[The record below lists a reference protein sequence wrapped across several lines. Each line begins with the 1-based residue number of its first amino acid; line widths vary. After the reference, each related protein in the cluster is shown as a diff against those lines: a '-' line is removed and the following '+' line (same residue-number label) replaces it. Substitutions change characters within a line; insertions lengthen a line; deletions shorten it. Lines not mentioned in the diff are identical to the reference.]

1 MFNLTTFFKPK
12 TILVKLLNKT
22 APVTA
27 LATALAA
34 LTVCANLY
42 AAPQKPPVASDQN
55 QLTVVELYT
64 SQGCSSCPPA
74 DALLGELANQP
85 NILALSF
92 HVDYWDYIGWKDPY
106 ALKSGTKRQRTYA
119 EQLALRY
126 VYTPQIIVGG
136 SLEVVGSNRKEV
148 RNCLKAVNTKID
160 QAPQI
165 QVKKLNATTVQLP
178 QTGLTKPLE
187 IWHVHYTPY
196 TQNNVLRG
204 ENRGKKLSHHNS
216 VRAFE
221 KVGVWR
227 GNATTLKLSD
237 KKYEAAAILLQ
248 EQKSGPIRAALVLD

>member
-1 MFNLTTFFKPK
+1 MFNLSSLFRPSH
-12 TILVKLLNKT
+12 KT
-22 APVTA
+22 AVVA
-27 LATALAA
+27 GLAVGLAA
-34 LTVCANLY
+34 VFATTSLQ
-42 AAPQKPPVASDQN
+42 AAPLAPSQIKTETP
-55 QLTVVELYT
+55 LTVVELYT

-74 DALLGELANQP
+74 DTLLGELANQP

-106 ALKSGTKRQRTYA
+106 ALKSGTERQRTYA

-148 RNCLKAVNTKID
+148 RNCLKAINTKVD
-160 QAPQI
+160 QPEQV
-165 QVKKLNATTVQLP
+165 QVKKLNGTTVELP
-178 QTGLTKPLE
+178 QMGLENPLD
-187 IWHVHYTPY
+187 IWYVHYTPY
-196 TQNNVLRG
+196 TQTKVLRG
-204 ENRGKKLSHHNS
+204 ENRGKNLMHRNS
-216 VRAFE
+216 VRALE